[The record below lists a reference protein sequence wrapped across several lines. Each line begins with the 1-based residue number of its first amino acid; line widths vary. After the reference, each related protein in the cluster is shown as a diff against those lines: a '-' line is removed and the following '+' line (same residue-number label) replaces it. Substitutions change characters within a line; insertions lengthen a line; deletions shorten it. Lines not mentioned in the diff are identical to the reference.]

1 MKYKVGSEMRSPLYP
16 IRKENMQQKV
26 RRDNGTEKD
35 CVLLAQRGDA
45 SAQKA
50 IYLRYVRYLA
60 AVCARYIIRDEDLK
74 DVLQDS
80 FVKIFS
86 SIGRFEYR
94 GDGSLKAWMARI
106 VVNESL
112 KFLGR
117 EDTKFTFIS
126 GRCDLP
132 ESIENDD
139 PEGLEEVPPE
149 IVQEMIR
156 SLPVGYRTVF
166 NLYMFEEKSHRE
178 IASLLHIGE
187 STSASQ
193 LHRAKAILARQI
205 EEYRKQ
211 ISTGLEYERSAMER

>member
-1 MKYKVGSEMRSPLYP
+1 
-16 IRKENMQQKV
+16 MQQTV

-94 GDGSLKAWMARI
+94 GEGSLKAWMARI
-106 VVNESL
+106 VVNEAL
-112 KFLGR
+112 RFLGKETR
-117 EDTKFTFIS
+117 LTFIS
-126 GRCDLP
+126 TERELP

-156 SLPVGYRTVF
+156 SLPAGYRTVF

-205 EEYRKQ
+205 EEYRKHR
-211 ISTGLEYERSAMER
+211 STGLEYERSAMER

>member
-1 MKYKVGSEMRSPLYP
+1 
-16 IRKENMQQKV
+16 MQQTV

-74 DVLQDS
+74 DVMQDS

-94 GDGSLKAWMARI
+94 GEGSLKAWMAQI
-106 VVNESL
+106 VVNEAL
-112 KFLGR
+112 RFLGKAAR
-117 EDTKFTFIS
+117 FTFIS
-126 GRCDLP
+126 VRQELP
-132 ESIENDD
+132 ETVGDD
-139 PEGLEEVPPE
+139 SPDGVEEVPPE
-149 IVQEMIR
+149 IIQEMIR
-156 SLPVGYRTVF
+156 SLPAGYRTVF

-205 EEYRKQ
+205 EEYRKHR
-211 ISTGLEYERSAMER
+211 STGLEYERSAMER

>member
-1 MKYKVGSEMRSPLYP
+1 MPQRVKNEDKTEEEY
-16 IRKENMQQKV
+16 V
-26 RRDNGTEKD
+26 R
-35 CVLLAQRGDA
+35 LAQRGDA

-50 IYLRYVRYLA
+50 IYLRYVRYLT
-60 AVCARYIIRDEDLK
+60 AVCSRYIVRDDSMK

-80 FVKIFS
+80 FIKIFS
-86 SIGRFEYR
+86 AIDRFEYR
-94 GDGSLKAWMARI
+94 GEGSLKAWMTRI

-112 KFLGR
+112 KSLKNETIR
-117 EDTKFTFIS
+117 FTFVS
-126 GRCDLP
+126 GWQYTP
-132 ESIENDD
+132 EIVEDD
-139 PEGLEEVPPE
+139 PDEIEEVPPH

-166 NLYMFEEKSHRE
+166 NLYMFEGKSHRE

-205 EEYRKQ
+205 KEYSKQ
-211 ISTGLEYERSAMER
+211 TITVG